1 MLKSIKEFL
10 RVIGEIRYIVPLLRY
25 KWPDPDD
32 NASLAHSF
40 EQSVEKYKNKDF
52 IFFEDE
58 TWTYS
63 EINNTAN
70 ILAHKLIEDGISHG
84 DKVILFMENRPSY
97 VSTILALNKIG
108 AIGVLINTSLKGE
121 PLIHCIN
128 SSNSK
133 KCIFGAELSGSLEGV
148 LSSINITA
156 KSDIYWVQDLPNG
169 NCPEW
174 ATDINK
180 ILDLSKTDN
189 LSETNNVTAK
199 DIAFYIFT
207 SGTTG
212 VPKAALFPNVK
223 IVASSTNITRGG
235 YRMNSEDCLY
245 NCLPLYHSTG
255 MMLGLCACIHVGA
268 STFIK
273 RKFSASSFWKEVK
286 KYNTTAFI
294 YVGELCRY
302 LSLQDPVDE
311 EKDNPITKMVG
322 NGLRPDLWDCFR
334 NRFCVDRI
342 CEIYG
347 ASEGNGFFMNLLNKD
362 QTIGMTNNKIELLEY
377 DIGENKLKKDIDGNF
392 IRVKENQPGLAL
404 VEIGPNAI
412 FNGYTDKKASD
423 EKIFRNVFND
433 GDSWF
438 NTGDI
443 LKTMDVGFALG
454 RKHYQFVD
462 RVGDTFRWKS
472 ENVST
477 NEVAEILNLFNQVNM
492 ANVYGVKIPKSEGR
506 AGMVAFNCELKEFK
520 WSDFSKFVAEK
531 LPKYAQPVFI
541 RIIKELET
549 TGTFKLKKNDLREE
563 AYHLDKIKGDQIYIK
578 KPGNSSYE
586 VLDKSYYDII
596 MSGEAGF

>member
-1 MLKSIKEFL
+1 MLESIKEFL

-63 EINNTAN
+63 EINNAAN

-108 AIGVLINTSLKGE
+108 AVGVLINTSLKGE

>member
-1 MLKSIKEFL
+1 MLESIKEFL

-133 KCIFGAELSGSLEGV
+133 KCIFGAELSESLEGV
-148 LSSINITA
+148 LSSISITA

-334 NRFCVDRI
+334 NRFCVERI

-531 LPKYAQPVFI
+531 LPKYAQPIFI

>member
-1 MLKSIKEFL
+1 MLESIKEFL

-133 KCIFGAELSGSLEGV
+133 KCIFGAELSESLEGV
-148 LSSINITA
+148 LSSMNITA

-180 ILDLSKTDN
+180 NLDLSKTDN

-334 NRFCVDRI
+334 NRFCVERI

-520 WSDFSKFVAEK
+520 WSDFSKFVADK
-531 LPKYAQPVFI
+531 LPKYAQPIFI

-586 VLDKSYYDII
+586 VLDNSYYDII

>member
-1 MLKSIKEFL
+1 MLESIKEFL

-52 IFFEDE
+52 IFFEDK

-63 EINNTAN
+63 EINNAAN

-108 AIGVLINTSLKGE
+108 AVGVLINTSLKGE

-531 LPKYAQPVFI
+531 LPKYAQPIFI

-586 VLDKSYYDII
+586 VLDKSYYGII
-596 MSGEAGF
+596 MRGEAGF

>member
-1 MLKSIKEFL
+1 MLESIKEFL

-128 SSNSK
+128 SSDSK
-133 KCIFGAELSGSLEGV
+133 KCIFGAELYEPLEGV

-189 LSETNNVTAK
+189 LSETDNVTAK

-362 QTIGMTNNKIELLEY
+362 QTIGMTNNNIELLEY

-392 IRVKENQPGLAL
+392 IRVRENQPGLAL

-506 AGMVAFNCELKEFK
+506 AGMVAFNCELEEFN
-520 WSDFSKFVAEK
+520 WSDFSEFVAEK
-531 LPKYAQPVFI
+531 LPKYAQPIFI

>member
-1 MLKSIKEFL
+1 MLESIKEFL

-108 AIGVLINTSLKGE
+108 AVGVLINTSLKGE

-156 KSDIYWVQDLPNG
+156 KSDIYWVQDLPND

>member
-1 MLKSIKEFL
+1 MLESIKEFL

-133 KCIFGAELSGSLEGV
+133 KCIFGAELSESLEGV

-334 NRFCVDRI
+334 NRFCVERI

-433 GDSWF
+433 DDSWF

-531 LPKYAQPVFI
+531 LPKYAQPIFI

>member
-1 MLKSIKEFL
+1 MLESIKEFL

-156 KSDIYWVQDLPNG
+156 KSNIYWVQDLPNG

-334 NRFCVDRI
+334 NRFCVERI

-531 LPKYAQPVFI
+531 LPKYAQPIFI

>member
-1 MLKSIKEFL
+1 MLESIKEFL

-70 ILAHKLIEDGISHG
+70 ILAHKLIEDSISHG
-84 DKVILFMENRPSY
+84 DKVILFMENRPNY

-108 AIGVLINTSLKGE
+108 AVGVLINTSLKGE

-334 NRFCVDRI
+334 NRFCVERI

-531 LPKYAQPVFI
+531 LPKYAQPIFI

-596 MSGEAGF
+596 MIGEAGF

>member
-1 MLKSIKEFL
+1 MLESIKEFL

-108 AIGVLINTSLKGE
+108 AVGVLINTSLKGE

-334 NRFCVDRI
+334 NRFCVERI

>member
-1 MLKSIKEFL
+1 MLESIKEFL

-133 KCIFGAELSGSLEGV
+133 KCIFGAELSESLEGV

-156 KSDIYWVQDLPNG
+156 KSDIYWVQDLPND

-174 ATDINK
+174 ATDINE

-334 NRFCVDRI
+334 NRFCVERI

-531 LPKYAQPVFI
+531 LPKYAQPIFI

>member
-1 MLKSIKEFL
+1 MLESIKEFL

-156 KSDIYWVQDLPNG
+156 KSNIYWVQDLPNG

-334 NRFCVDRI
+334 NRFCVERI

-377 DIGENKLKKDIDGNF
+377 DIGENKLKKDMDGNF

-531 LPKYAQPVFI
+531 LPKYAQPIFI

>member
-1 MLKSIKEFL
+1 MLESIKEFL

-133 KCIFGAELSGSLEGV
+133 KCIFGAELSEPLEGV

-334 NRFCVDRI
+334 NRFCVERI

-531 LPKYAQPVFI
+531 LPKYAQPIFI

>member
-1 MLKSIKEFL
+1 
-10 RVIGEIRYIVPLLRY
+10 
-25 KWPDPDD
+25 
-32 NASLAHSF
+32 
-40 EQSVEKYKNKDF
+40 
-52 IFFEDE
+52 
-58 TWTYS
+58 
-63 EINNTAN
+63 
-70 ILAHKLIEDGISHG
+70 
-84 DKVILFMENRPSY
+84 
-97 VSTILALNKIG
+97 
-108 AIGVLINTSLKGE
+108 
-121 PLIHCIN
+121 
-128 SSNSK
+128 
-133 KCIFGAELSGSLEGV
+133 
-148 LSSINITA
+148 
-156 KSDIYWVQDLPNG
+156 
-169 NCPEW
+169 
-174 ATDINK
+174 
-180 ILDLSKTDN
+180 
-189 LSETNNVTAK
+189 
-199 DIAFYIFT
+199 
-207 SGTTG
+207 
-212 VPKAALFPNVK
+212 
-223 IVASSTNITRGG
+223 
-235 YRMNSEDCLY
+235 
-245 NCLPLYHSTG
+245 
-255 MMLGLCACIHVGA
+255 
-268 STFIK
+268 
-273 RKFSASSFWKEVK
+273 
-286 KYNTTAFI
+286 
-294 YVGELCRY
+294 
-302 LSLQDPVDE
+302 
-311 EKDNPITKMVG
+311 MVG

-377 DIGENKLKKDIDGNF
+377 DIGENKLKIDIDGNF

-412 FNGYTDKKASD
+412 FNGYTDKKASE

-506 AGMVAFNCELKEFK
+506 AGMVAFNCELKEFN

-578 KPGNSSYE
+578 KPGNRLYE
-586 VLDKSYYDII
+586 VLDQNYYDII

>member
-63 EINNTAN
+63 EINNAAN

-108 AIGVLINTSLKGE
+108 AVGVLINTSLKGE

-334 NRFCVDRI
+334 NRFCVERI

-423 EKIFRNVFND
+423 EKIFRNVFNEA
-433 GDSWF
+433 DSWF

-596 MSGEAGF
+596 IRGEAGF

>member
-1 MLKSIKEFL
+1 MLESIKEFL

-52 IFFEDE
+52 IFFEDQ

-128 SSNSK
+128 SSDSK
-133 KCIFGAELSGSLEGV
+133 KCIFGAELSEPLEGV

-286 KYNTTAFI
+286 KHNTTAFI

-334 NRFCVDRI
+334 NRFCVERI

-531 LPKYAQPVFI
+531 LPKYAQPIFI

-586 VLDKSYYDII
+586 VLDRSYYDII

>member
-156 KSDIYWVQDLPNG
+156 KSNIYWVQDLPNG

-334 NRFCVDRI
+334 NRFCVERI

-531 LPKYAQPVFI
+531 LPKYAQPIFI